1 MSFLVSVAIL
11 MPHTLSQSHV
21 GAVEKNKTVDFATNH
36 AIL

>member
-11 MPHTLSQSHV
+11 MPHTLSQSYG
-21 GAVEKNKTVDFATNH
+21 GAGKNNKTVDFAMNH